1 MGAPGQDVFGDDVRC
16 QTHFFRGWG
25 GGGGGVGVGE
35 ARFGGGGGGKSA
47 CPTSGPE
54 LVGRRI

>member
-1 MGAPGQDVFGDDVRC
+1 MYLGMMSAAKRIFSGG
-16 QTHFFRGWG
+16 GGG